1 MYIHIYKDVQSSNSR
16 LDIVMQPI
24 PLHTLGDDLLPLVMY
39 AIPASKDQNAVL
51 RECRAVCKTLKKVV
65 DTSEHYMQL
74 EWRKQFEKEASDF
87 RDDVLLHGPVTPPI
101 SFNRRIGWL
110 LYMEDWNT
118 LFHAMREYN
127 VNEPTQEYVI
137 ARLMEV
143 MTSNNQ
149 LHLLPNA
156 PCSLKR
162 RDASAAGVQG
172 TVAWAMRTHPR
183 NIQMLR
189 DGARVLSFTTH
200 EPHQIARQTVYILRT
215 LTSTMYN
222 HLEDLEIQHS
232 CIKAVERI
240 LSHIEDTYNDVH
252 DDAAGS
258 IYVIDKAALFQTG
271 VYNIATLVINAM
283 RQHMG
288 DHDLIATAS
297 SFFFAL
303 IQNIN
308 NLTNSAC
315 MQDFIMRDAEVVLLE
330 TIHRNSHGVTRDAS
344 GVQEIC
350 IFAMQELMTFDF
362 ASMQHIHQLMQCT
375 INAAL
380 QNKGEFVD
388 GMVQMFHHIMTEIGT
403 DAAKKTAMQKFV
415 ATSGM
420 VHILLQK
427 LLAGRPAD
435 DDDTFAAFAMVTSMC
450 EGNAETTALMVAA
463 DVART
468 IDSVCTTHQKSPDWH
483 AGRDS
488 LLAIFDKVV

>member
-1 MYIHIYKDVQSSNSR
+1 
-16 LDIVMQPI
+16 
-24 PLHTLGDDLLPLVMY
+24 MY
-39 AIPASKDQNAVL
+39 AIPASRAQIAVL
-51 RECRAVCKTLKKVV
+51 KECRATCKNFKKVV
-65 DTSEHYMQL
+65 DTCEHDIKL
-74 EWRKQFEKEASDF
+74 KWRNEFAKAAADF
-87 RDDVLLHGPVTPPI
+87 RGDVLLQGQVVPPI
-101 SFNRRIGWL
+101 SFNRRIDWL
-110 LYMEDWNT
+110 LHIEDWNT
-118 LFHAMREYN
+118 LLHGMREYN
-127 VNEPTQEYVI
+127 VNEPTQEYI
-137 ARLMEV
+137 ITRLMQV

-149 LHLLPNA
+149 PHLLPND
-156 PCSLKR
+156 PCSVKR

-172 TVAWAMRTHPR
+172 AVAWAMRTHPR

-189 DGARVLSFTTH
+189 DGARVLSFTKH
-200 EPHQIARQTVYILRT
+200 EPHQIAGQTVYILRT

-240 LSHIEDTYNDVH
+240 LSHIEDNYNDVD

-297 SFFFAL
+297 SFFFAV

-308 NLTNSAC
+308 NLTDSAC
-315 MQDFIMRDAEVVLLE
+315 MQNFVMHEAEVVLLE
-330 TIHRNSHGVTRDAS
+330 TMHRNSHRVTRDAS

-350 IFAMQELMTFDF
+350 IFAMQELMKFDF
-362 ASMQHIHQLMQCT
+362 ASMQHIHRAMQST

-388 GMVQMFHHIMTEIGT
+388 GMVHMFHHIMTEIGT

-427 LLAGRPAD
+427 LLAAPPAD
-435 DDDTFAAFAMVTSMC
+435 DNDTFAAFAMVTSMC

-468 IDSVCTTHQKSPDWH
+468 IDSVCTAHQKSPDWH
-483 AGRDS
+483 AGRDN
-488 LLAIFDKVV
+488 LLAIFDAISVL